1 MARKGNDLMTRSTTQ
16 RFALLT
22 ASLATL
28 LVTLALTSAS
38 ASASNFCNGQIVN
51 SSQTCY
57 GAARTFQYLWGSGDS
72 TGVCVGYN
80 EIAYGA
86 CTSAAGVIVQWN
98 TGSYAFRTP
107 RIIGWSPSN
116 TVAHGDAF

>member
-1 MARKGNDLMTRSTTQ
+1 MTRTFTQ
-16 RFALLT
+16 RLALLT

-28 LVTLALTSAS
+28 LVALALASPS
-38 ASASNFCNGQIVN
+38 ASASNFCGGQIVN

-57 GAARTFQYLWGSGDS
+57 GAARTFQIVQGSGDS

-80 EIAYGA
+80 EIARGA
-86 CTSAAGVIVQWN
+86 CTSAATVIVQWN
-98 TGSYAFRTP
+98 LGGYAFRVP
-107 RIIGWSPSN
+107 RIIGWSAAN

>member
-1 MARKGNDLMTRSTTQ
+1 MTRNSAQ
-16 RFALLT
+16 RFALLA

-28 LVTLALTSAS
+28 LVTLALASAS
-38 ASASNFCNGQIVN
+38 ASASSFCGGQIVN

-57 GAARTFQYLWGSGDS
+57 GAARTFQLLQGYGTS

-86 CTSAAGVIVQWN
+86 CTSAPNVIAQWD
-98 TGSYAFRTP
+98 TGSSAFRTP

-116 TVAHGDAF
+116 TVAYGAAF

>member
-1 MARKGNDLMTRSTTQ
+1 MTRSSRQ
-16 RFALLT
+16 RFALLA

-28 LVTLALTSAS
+28 LVTLALASAS
-38 ASASNFCNGQIVN
+38 ASAVGFCGGSIVN

-57 GAARTFQYLWGSGDS
+57 GAARTFQVVQGYGES

-86 CTSAAGVIVQWN
+86 CTSAKNVIAQWD
-98 TGSYAFRTP
+98 TGSAAFRVP

-116 TVAHGDAF
+116 TVAHGATF